1 MRHLLARTLLTNPQ
15 NLPLEIDSS
24 EFFITFVQFFE
35 GFLLE
40 SLCNAQIT
48 SWLTAFAWMSAM
60 FENFFLFFS
69 LGMIQLFFCP
79 SESSRSL
86 RPSFGRSYSGFW
98 AVGRLSGVPAK
109 ANLDKV
115 QTSTELSSPIGKFR
129 TDRVSPKW
137 VSCHGIDLAEGVP
150 TSGKQASHR

>member
-24 EFFITFVQFFE
+24 GFFINFVQFFE

-86 RPSFGRSYSGFW
+86 RPSFGALIRDSGLWGVFLASLRKRISTRSKR
-98 AVGRLSGVPAK
+98 AQ
-109 ANLDKV
+109 N
-115 QTSTELSSPIGKFR
+115 
-129 TDRVSPKW
+129 
-137 VSCHGIDLAEGVP
+137 
-150 TSGKQASHR
+150 